1 MCFTILQKEKTPF
14 QTKKNQKS
22 KTSKNWDFSK
32 EVSPWFGLKL
42 SIFPSSYFRQNRP
55 GKCVSRYSRKKKRVL
70 QATKRKSPKSR
81 NFGIFKKGLIQGF
94 DKKIW
99 QFFIFIVL
107 AKQARRMCFTI
118 FQNENTPFQ
127 TIETRS

>member
-32 EVSPWFGLKL
+32 EVSPWFGLKF

-94 DKKIW
+94 DKKNGN
-99 QFFIFIVL
+99 FFIFIVL

>member
-1 MCFTILQKEKTPF
+1 MCFTILQKEKMPF

-32 EVSPWFGLKL
+32 KVSPWFGLKL
-42 SIFPSSYFRQNRP
+42 SIFPSFYFRQNRP

-70 QATKRKSPKSR
+70 QATKRKSPISR

-94 DKKIW
+94 DKKMAI
-99 QFFIFIVL
+99 FFIFIVL

-118 FQNENTPFQ
+118 FQNENTPLQ